1 MEKELRIRRVV
12 RRQKGKRLK
21 RGRER
26 KEGVMYEPLAFGIRE
41 EAVVGTSNEI
51 EAAVHDEVE
60 SNMVVETV
68 VGTSNEIEAAVHDEV
83 ESNMVVEIVVG
94 TSNKIEAEVQDEG
107 EGNMIVIRAS
117 DNEDEGGDDGDDG
130 DDGEDRIMLT
140 RPARVSAPRA
150 RECFTQ
156 MEDDEY
162 VVYQES
168 YHEDS
173 SYYL

>member
-1 MEKELRIRRVV
+1 
-12 RRQKGKRLK
+12 
-21 RGRER
+21 
-26 KEGVMYEPLAFGIRE
+26 MYEPLAFGIRE
-41 EAVVGTSNEI
+41 EAVVGTSN
-51 EAAVHDEVE
+51 
-60 SNMVVETV
+60 T
-68 VGTSNEIEAAVHDEV
+68 
-83 ESNMVVEIVVG
+83 
-94 TSNKIEAEVQDEG
+94 NKIEAEVQDEG
-107 EGNMIVIRAS
+107 EGNMVVIRAS

-130 DDGEDRIMLT
+130 DDGEDRIMPT

-150 RECFTQ
+150 RKCFTQ